1 MGIETIRQALS
12 ALRANWVRSMLTLMI
27 IAFGIMAVIGMIT
40 AINSAIYSLN
50 DNFTTLGANSI
61 EIRAKN
67 ANLRGRR
74 NGRSQKRADPITYQ
88 QALAFD
94 ELYSRTGIVAFEMQ
108 ISGRGIVSGN
118 GKETNPIVDVVGAD
132 EDYVRVK
139 TFDIAEGRS
148 FSSIE
153 VERGSMVAVIGK
165 DIVKT
170 LFDGKKERA
179 IGKTVSVGPLR
190 LEVIGVFESKGQS
203 QSDGADKM
211 ILMPIQTG
219 RRAYGTTK
227 TQYYVYIALPTAADI
242 DQAVSAATGAMRV
255 ARQLKATE
263 DNDFEIVT
271 SDSLIEDL
279 RENTFML
286 QVGAMAIGA
295 MTLFGAAIG
304 LMNIMLVS
312 VTERTREIGIAKAL
326 GASRSSIMYQFLT
339 EAMVI
344 TQVGGVFGI
353 IIGIFVGNL
362 LILITGGSFVV
373 PWNWVIGS
381 FFVCLLTGLF
391 SGLYPAY
398 KASRLDPIESL
409 RYE

>member
-12 ALRANWVRSMLTLMI
+12 ALRANWVRSLLTLMI

-74 NGRSQKRADPITYQ
+74 NGRSEKRADPITYQ

-108 ISGRGIVSGN
+108 ISGSGVVSGN
-118 GKETNPIVDVVGAD
+118 GKETNPVVDVVGAD

-139 TFDIAEGRS
+139 AFDLAKGRS

-170 LFDGKKERA
+170 LFDGKNERA

-190 LEVIGVFESKGQS
+190 LEVIGVFKSKGQS

-255 ARQLKATE
+255 VRQLKATQ

-353 IIGIFVGNL
+353 IIGIFVGNM

-381 FFVCLLTGLF
+381 FFVCLFTGLF
-391 SGLYPAY
+391 SGLYPAF